1 MNSFNRIISLTA
13 LSLVGLIIVGCGAPA
28 SQIVNTQSGPVQGI
42 TDEGVAIFRGIPYA
56 APPTG
61 DLRWT
66 PPQSAQPWDNTLVS
80 DTYGPSCWQPTGIG
94 NDAFMSALVA
104 GSGMSEFSQWLL
116 KTGAGFGEASISED
130 CLTLNVITPKIN
142 TDKPLPVMFWIHGG
156 GHQYGSGGETYEST
170 SLVNNGVV
178 LVTINYRLGIY
189 GFMAHPELA
198 AEDSNGSTGNYG
210 MLDQIA
216 ALEWVQTNIENFGGD
231 PNNVTI
237 FGESAGGHSV
247 GQLMASPLA
256 RGLFH
261 KAIAQSGTGFQQF
274 QKTDQANETISG
286 FNASRK
292 IAAMVGISGENE
304 VAKLRKMSTETL
316 ADAATDLEIS
326 VAFHPQIDGYV
337 LPKPTSQIF
346 ALGEQ
351 APVPLILGSNADE
364 GSVLYYM
371 GVPPVDGSN
380 IKGPETIEQWDS
392 LLQEEFG
399 DQADALSIHYTID
412 SDSDVVKG
420 AEQLMGD
427 SLFGRHAYFMA
438 QRHSAAG
445 HPTFMY
451 FFERR
456 SASPDETI
464 GATHAFEIFP
474 VFGTTLP
481 LWPTDERDDILSKE
495 MQSYWTTFAKVGDP
509 NNDDAPDWQS
519 FNQLQPIE
527 MGLGHEKSY
536 SRPVSRMGRYEAMLG
551 QLLRRE
557 KRALELSE

>member
-1 MNSFNRIISLTA
+1 MKLLYRITNLTV
-13 LSLVGLIIVGCGAPA
+13 LSLVALFITGCGAPT

-42 TDEGVAIFRGIPYA
+42 TSEGVSIFRGIPYA
-56 APPTG
+56 APPLG

-66 PPQSAQPWDNTLVS
+66 PPQPAQPWTEPLIA

-94 NDAFMSALVA
+94 NDAFLSALVA
-104 GSGMSEFSQWLL
+104 GSGMSEFSQWVL
-116 KTGAGFGEASISED
+116 KTGAGLAEVSISED
-130 CLTLNVITPKIN
+130 CLTLNVLTPEIN
-142 TDKPLPVMFWIHGG
+142 GEKPLPVMLWIHGG
-156 GHQYGSGGETYEST
+156 AHQYGSGGDNYEST
-170 SLVNNGVV
+170 SFVNNSVI

-198 AEDSNGSTGNYG
+198 TEDANGSTGNYG

-216 ALEWVQTNIENFGGD
+216 ALQWVKANIKKFGGD
-231 PNNVTI
+231 AKNVTI

-274 QKTDQANETISG
+274 QTTNKTNENISG
-286 FNASRK
+286 FSAGR
-292 IAAMVGISGENE
+292 IVAAKVGVSGEKE
-304 VAKLRKMSTETL
+304 IAKLRAMSVEAL
-316 ADAATDLEIS
+316 AEAATDLTIS
-326 VAFHPQIDGYV
+326 STFHPQIDGYV
-337 LPKPTSQIF
+337 LPKSTAQIF

-351 APVPLILGSNADE
+351 APVPLMLGSNADE

-371 GVPPVDGSN
+371 GLTPVDGSTVT
-380 IKGPETIEQWDS
+380 GPETIEQWDS

-399 DQADALSIHYTID
+399 DQADALSMQYAVD
-412 SDSDVVKG
+412 GDSDVVKG

-427 SLFGRHAYFMA
+427 SYFGRHAYFMA
-438 QRHSAAG
+438 QRHSALG
-445 HPTFMY
+445 NPTFMY

-456 SASPDETI
+456 SPSPDETI

-474 VFGTTLP
+474 LFGTTLP
-481 LWPTDERDDILSKE
+481 LWPTDERDELLSKE
-495 MQSYWTTFAKVGDP
+495 MQSYWSSFAKMGDP
-509 NNDDAPDWQS
+509 NNDSAPSWQS
-519 FNQLQPIE
+519 FSQLQPFE
-527 MGLGHEKSY
+527 MALGHDKSY
-536 SRPVSRMGRYEAMLG
+536 SRPVARMDRYEAMNG

>member
-1 MNSFNRIISLTA
+1 MNLFTRLIPLIA
-13 LSLVGLIIVGCGAPA
+13 LSLSGLLISGCSAPA
-28 SQIVNTQSGPVQGI
+28 SQIVITQSGPVQGI
-42 TDEGVAIFRGIPYA
+42 TSEGVAIFRGIPYA
-56 APPTG
+56 VPPIG

-66 PPQSAQPWDNTLVS
+66 PPQPVQSWAEPLIA

-94 NDAFMSALVA
+94 NDAFISALVA
-104 GSGMSEFSQWLL
+104 
-116 KTGAGFGEASISED
+116 EASIAED
-130 CLTLNVITPKIN
+130 CLTLNVITPEIN
-142 TDKPLPVMFWIHGG
+142 SEKPLPVMLWIHGG
-156 GHQYGSGGETYEST
+156 GHQYGSGGDTYEST
-170 SLVNNGVV
+170 SLANNGVV

-198 AEDSNGSTGNYG
+198 AEDANGSSGNYG

-216 ALEWVQTNIENFGGD
+216 ALNWVQANIEKFGGD
-231 PNNVTI
+231 ANNVTI

-247 GQLMASPLA
+247 GQLMASPLS

-274 QKTDQANETISG
+274 QTTDQTNETISG
-286 FNASRK
+286 FTAGRK
-292 IAAMVGISGENE
+292 IAAMVGVNGSEEIT
-304 VAKLRKMSTETL
+304 KLRAMSVEAL
-316 ADAATDLEIS
+316 AEAATDLEIS
-326 VAFHPQIDGYV
+326 STFHPQVDGYV

-351 APVPLILGSNADE
+351 APVPLMLGSNADE

-371 GVPPVDGSN
+371 GLTPVDGS
-380 IKGPETIEQWDS
+380 IITGPETVKQWDS
-392 LLQEEFG
+392 LLREEFG
-399 DQADALSIHYTID
+399 DQADALSMHYAVD
-412 SDSDVVKG
+412 GDGDVVKG

-427 SLFGRHAYFMA
+427 SWFGRHAYFMA
-438 QRHSAAG
+438 RRHSAAG

-474 VFGTTLP
+474 VFGSTLP
-481 LWPTDERDDILSKE
+481 LWPTDARDELLSKE
-495 MQSYWTTFAKVGDP
+495 MQSYWSSFAKAGDP
-509 NNDDAPDWQS
+509 NNDSAPAWLR
-519 FNQLQPIE
+519 FGLLQPNE
-527 MGLGHEKSY
+527 MALGHEKSY
-536 SRPVSRMGRYEAMLG
+536 SRPVARMSRYEAMNG

>member
-1 MNSFNRIISLTA
+1 MQLLNRIIGFTA
-13 LSLVGLIIVGCGAPA
+13 LFVAGCGEPA
-28 SQIVNTQSGPVQGI
+28 SQTVKTQSGPVQGV
-42 TDEGVAIFRGIPYA
+42 TNEGVAIFRGSPYA
-56 APPTG
+56 TPPLG
-61 DLRWT
+61 DLRWAA
-66 PPQSAQPWDNTLVS
+66 PQPAQPWTEPLIADA
-80 DTYGPSCWQPTGIG
+80 YGPSCWQPTGIG
-94 NDAFMSALVA
+94 NDAFISALVA
-104 GSGMSEFSQWLL
+104 GSGMSEFSQWVL
-116 KTGAGFGEASISED
+116 KTGAGLAEVSISED
-130 CLTLNVITPKIN
+130 CLTLNVLTPDISS
-142 TDKPLPVMFWIHGG
+142 DKPLPVMLWIHGG
-156 GHQYGSGGETYEST
+156 GHQYGSGGDIYEST
-170 SLVNNGVV
+170 SLANNGVV

-198 AEDSNGSTGNYG
+198 AEDANGSSGNYG

-216 ALEWVQTNIENFGGD
+216 ALQWVQANIEKFGGD
-231 PNNVTI
+231 TNNVTI

-274 QKTDQANETISG
+274 QTTDQNNETISG
-286 FNASRK
+286 FNAGRSV
-292 IAAMVGISGENE
+292 AAMVDVSGSDEITQ
-304 VAKLRKMSTETL
+304 LRAMSVEEL
-316 ADAATDLEIS
+316 AEAATDLEIS
-326 VAFHPQIDGYV
+326 STFHPQVDGYV

-351 APVPLILGSNADE
+351 APVPLMLGSNADE

-371 GVPPVDGSN
+371 GLTPVDGST
-380 IKGPETIEQWDS
+380 ITGPETIKQWDN
-392 LLQEEFG
+392 LLLNEFG
-399 DQADALSIHYTID
+399 DQANALSIHYAVD
-412 SDSDVVKG
+412 GDSDVVKG

-427 SLFGRHAYFMA
+427 SWFGRHAYFMA
-438 QRHSAAG
+438 QRHSTAG

-474 VFGTTLP
+474 VFGSTLP
-481 LWPTDERDDILSKE
+481 LWPTDERDEILSNE
-495 MQSYWTTFAKVGDP
+495 MQSYWSNFAKAGDP
-509 NNDDAPDWQS
+509 NNDRAPAWQS
-519 FNQLQPIE
+519 FSLLQPTE
-527 MGLGHEKSY
+527 MALGHEKSY
-536 SRPVSRMGRYEAMLG
+536 SRPVARMDRYEAMNG

>member
-1 MNSFNRIISLTA
+1 MNSLNRIISLTA
-13 LSLVGLIIVGCGAPA
+13 LSLVGFLIAGCSAPT
-28 SQIVNTQSGPVQGI
+28 SQVVNTRSGPVQGV
-42 TDEGVAIFRGIPYA
+42 TDTGVSIFRSIPYA
-56 APPTG
+56 APPLG
-61 DLRWT
+61 NLRWT
-66 PPQSAQPWDNTLVS
+66 APQPVLPWIEPLLV

-94 NDAFMSALVA
+94 NDAFISALVA

-116 KTGAGFGEASISED
+116 KTGAGLAETSIAED
-130 CLTLNVITPKIN
+130 CLTLNVLTPEIN
-142 TDKPLPVMFWIHGG
+142 GEEPLPVMLWIHGG
-156 GHQYGSGGETYEST
+156 GHQYGSGGDTYEST

-198 AEDSNGSTGNYG
+198 AEDANGSTGNYG

-216 ALEWVQTNIENFGGD
+216 ALRWVQANIEQFGGD
-231 PNNVTI
+231 ANNVTI

-256 RGLFH
+256 KGLFH

-274 QKTDQANETISG
+274 QTTDKTNETISG
-286 FNASRK
+286 FSAGRK
-292 IAAMVGISGENE
+292 VAAMVNLSGDNEIS
-304 VAKLRKMSTETL
+304 KLRKLSTQAL
-316 ADAATDLEIS
+316 AEAAKNVEIS
-326 VAFHPQIDGYV
+326 STFHPQIDGYV
-337 LPKPTSQIF
+337 LPKSTAQIF

-371 GVPPVDGSN
+371 GLTPVDGST

-392 LLQEEFG
+392 LLEKEFG
-399 DQADALSIHYTID
+399 DQADALSIHYAVD
-412 SDSDVVKG
+412 GDGDVVKG

-427 SLFGRHAYFMA
+427 SWFGRHAYFMA

-456 SASPDETI
+456 SASLDETI

-474 VFGTTLP
+474 VFGSTLP
-481 LWPTDERDDILSKE
+481 LWPTDERDELLSKE
-495 MQSYWTTFAKVGDP
+495 MQSYWSGFAKAGDP
-509 NNDDAPDWQS
+509 NNNNAPAWQPFS
-519 FNQLQPIE
+519 LLQPVE
-527 MGLGHEKSY
+527 MALGHEKSY
-536 SRPVSRMGRYEAMLG
+536 SRPVARMDRYEAMQG
-551 QLLRRE
+551 QLQRRE
-557 KRALELSE
+557 QRAFELTQ